1 MSETAIPQLS
11 TKLPNVGTTIFTR
24 MSRLAAEYGALNLS
38 QGFPDFHCDPRLI
51 AAVHRHMEAG
61 HNQYAPMEG
70 LPRLREALADKVRQ
84 LYGLSVDPETEITI
98 TSGGTEAL
106 YAAIAATVHDGDEV
120 IVLEPAYDSYM
131 PAIRLN
137 GGIPI
142 PVPLQHPDYSV
153 DWDRVKN
160 RMNLRTRMIILNTP
174 HNPTGAILQASDLD
188 TLQKLTRDTD
198 VLVLSDEVYEHI
210 VFDGLAHESVLRYPD
225 LYQRSMAVFSFGKTY
240 HVTGW
245 KLGYCIAP
253 APITKEFRK
262 VHQYLTFAS
271 PTPFQHA
278 FADMLA
284 YPEAY
289 LELSTFYQAKRD
301 LFQSVMAATPFR
313 WLPTFGTYF
322 QLADYSRISDL
333 PDTQFAEWMTQ
344 EHGVATI
351 PVSVFYQ
358 QPVDHQ
364 VVRFC
369 FAKDDD
375 TLRTAAEK
383 LKLL

>member
-1 MSETAIPQLS
+1 MSEPVIPQLS
-11 TKLPNVGTTIFTR
+11 TKLPNVGTTIFTI
-24 MSRLAAEYGALNLS
+24 MSRMAQEHGAINLS
-38 QGFPDFHCDPRLI
+38 QGFPDFQCDPRLI
-51 AAVHRHMEAG
+51 QAVTHHMEAG
-61 HNQYAPMEG
+61 HNQYSPMAG
-70 LPRLREALADKVRQ
+70 LLRLREGLAEKTQQV
-84 LYGLSVDPETEITI
+84 YGLQVNPETEITI

-106 YAAIAATVHDGDEV
+106 YAAIAATVREGDEV
-120 IVLEPAYDSYM
+120 IVLEPAYDSYI
-131 PAIRLN
+131 PAIKLN

-142 PVPLQHPDYSV
+142 PIPLQHPDYSV
-153 DWDRVKN
+153 DWDMVKN

-174 HNPTGAILQASDLD
+174 HNPTGAILGPEDLQ
-188 TLQKLTRDTD
+188 TLQRLTQDTD
-198 VLVLSDEVYEHI
+198 VLILSDEVYEHI
-210 VFDGLAHESVLRYPD
+210 VFDGLQHESVLRYPD

-253 APITKEFRK
+253 PHLSKEFRK

-284 YPEAY
+284 HPDMYQ
-289 LELSTFYQAKRD
+289 ELGNFYQAKRD
-301 LFQSVMAATPFR
+301 LFQSVMADTPFR
-313 WLPTFGTYF
+313 LLPTSGTYF
-322 QLADYSRISDL
+322 QLADYTAINDM
-333 PDTQFAEWMTQ
+333 PDMEFAEWLTK

-358 QPVDHQ
+358 QPMDHQ

-369 FAKDDD
+369 FAKDDE
-375 TLRTAAEK
+375 TLRAAADK
-383 LKLL
+383 LKGF